1 MSITLEKIPAKTPAF
16 EGPLIADGDGPV
28 DKANPWNWSAGKKW
42 IATILIASLTCISPL
57 TSSIIAPASEKVAE
71 DFGVHNSVVIA
82 LFTSIFVLAY
92 AFGPLLIG
100 PMSELYGRSR
110 VIQIASTWY
119 IAFNLACSFSKTAP
133 QLLVFRFLA
142 GLGGSALPAIGGGV
156 IGDIWAPAQRGRP
169 MAIYSL
175 TVLLGP
181 VLGPICGAWIAE
193 RSTWRWVFW
202 ATTIVDGMLQILAI
216 FFLPESYA
224 PLLLQR
230 KAMRIRKSLLA
241 DLKTEPGL
249 SIPEVRSKFGG
260 EDRSWQ
266 YHLRTAAV
274 RPFQLL
280 VSEPI
285 LQVLGL
291 YMAFIYGTLYLFLTS
306 MPLMFQH
313 TYGETLGVSGLNYI
327 ALGLGLI
334 SAAIFSAYTM
344 DRFFRY
350 YKENYG
356 GVVEP
361 EFRLTNLV
369 PGTIILPIGLLVTG
383 WSAQYALH
391 WIIPDVGIAL
401 IGVGIFL
408 NFQSI
413 QIYIVDVF
421 TLHAASSMGVISF
434 LRSLAGFGFPLLGP
448 AMYEHLGYGKGD
460 TILAAIAVAVGCPAP
475 WMLWKYGKAIRKR
488 SRYAKHQAAN

>member
-1 MSITLEKIPAKTPAF
+1 MSITLERVPAKPTGL
-16 EGPLIADGDGPV
+16 EGALIVDWDGPA
-28 DKANPWNWSAGKKW
+28 DKENPWNWSAGKKW

-71 DFGVHNSVVIA
+71 DFGVQNSVVIA
-82 LFTSIFVLAY
+82 LFTSIF
-92 AFGPLLIG
+92 LIG

-110 VIQIASTWY
+110 VIQTASTWY
-119 IAFNLACSFSKTAP
+119 IAFNLACSFSKTTS

-181 VLGPICGAWIAE
+181 VLGPICGMIAE

-202 ATTIVDGMLQILAI
+202 STTVVDGILQILAI

-224 PLLLQR
+224 PFLLER
-230 KAMRIRKSLLA
+230 KATRIRNSLLA

-249 SIPEVRSKFGG
+249 SIREVRSKFGG
-260 EDRSWQ
+260 EDRTWQ
-266 YHLRTAAV
+266 HHLRNAAL

-291 YMAFIYGTLYLFLTS
+291 YMAFIYGTIYLFLTS

-313 TYGETLGVSGLNYI
+313 TYGETLGISGLNYI

-350 YKENYG
+350 YKENHG

-383 WSAQYALH
+383 WSAQYTLH

-434 LRSLAGFGFPLLGP
+434 LRSLAGFGFPLFGP

-460 TILAAIAVAVGCPAP
+460 TILAAIAIAVGCPAP